1 MKDKGRGMK
10 TADHQPPTIRP
21 SSAGGLHPSVNR
33 ARKLSMDEG
42 SVVSLEV
49 ERRGAVCLVKPHGRI
64 GETEAHPFQRELL
77 ALADQGATRIIV
89 DLSDVSFMTSSCL
102 GALMVVHKRVR
113 PQGGYIR
120 LAGPQP
126 LVQRVLEI
134 TKLTRL
140 FGGYRTVREALAAK

>member
-10 TADHQPPTIRP
+10 TARHQPPPLRP
-21 SSAGGLHPSVNR
+21 SSAGVHPSARR
-33 ARKLSMDEG
+33 AQKPSADEG

-49 ERRGAVCLVKPHGRI
+49 ERRGAVCLVSPHGRI
-64 GETEAHPFQRELL
+64 GEAEAHPFQRELL
-77 ALADQGATRIIV
+77 ALADQGATQFIV

-102 GALMVVHKRVR
+102 GALMVVYKRVR
-113 PQGGYIR
+113 PQGGYVR
-120 LAGPQP
+120 LASAQP

-140 FGGYRTVREALAAK
+140 FGRHRTVREALAAK